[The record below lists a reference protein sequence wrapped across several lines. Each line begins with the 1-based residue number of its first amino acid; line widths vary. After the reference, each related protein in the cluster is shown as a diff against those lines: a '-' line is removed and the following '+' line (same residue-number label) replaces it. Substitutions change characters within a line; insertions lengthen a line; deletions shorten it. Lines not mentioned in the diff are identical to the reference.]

1 MDTTNKNSGEQFGL
15 KQLLKDAVPLGNWV
29 GCGNHKVALC
39 FKHLLNDFSNV
50 LSVDAILLALWKFF
64 HYHPLAINFLK
75 NAVDEY
81 EECHVTPESPK
92 IARWTAQNRSC
103 KSLCDGYKQILSAYS
118 TSVSERKEPD
128 AIGIFQEVSSKR
140 FLAIILMLHDV
151 FAAIQSLNLV
161 LQKAGD
167 SLCLADIPVYLEKTT
182 NSLDKLK
189 TGSQ

>member
-1 MDTTNKNSGEQFGL
+1 M
-15 KQLLKDAVPLGNWV
+15 
-29 GCGNHKVALC
+29 
-39 FKHLLNDFSNV
+39 
-50 LSVDAILLALWKFF
+50 KFF

-75 NAVDEY
+75 NPADEY

-92 IARWTAQNRSC
+92 IARWTVHNRSC

-118 TSVSERKEPD
+118 TCVSERKEPD

-140 FLAIILMLHDV
+140 FLAIILILHDV

-161 LQKAGD
+161 LQKAGH
-167 SLCLADIPVYLEKTT
+167 SLCLADIPVYLEKTI